1 MKKTLLFTL
10 LLYCTFINAQISFEK
25 GYFISNDG
33 KKTDCY
39 IRNLD
44 WMSNPTN
51 FKYKLQLNDSDV
63 KTESIETAQE
73 FSIDNECKYKR
84 LKVNIDRAND
94 DQKEATGKRN
104 PEWKEET
111 VFLKVLV
118 EGEAIL
124 YSYREDSG
132 DKFFYSTQTVPA
144 EELVRVSYLKN
155 GENGGYIMQLSN
167 NVRSSNIAD
176 KDVKNLNYKKSDFI
190 KYFTKYNN
198 IQPATGENEA
208 TKASKKL
215 LFVKVTPGLSFA
227 SVSAKNSANS
237 SLNVDFDN
245 KMVFKIGA
253 EVEYVFPFNKNK
265 WSLFANP
272 MYQKYE
278 SEKNYIYYSTS
289 AMENRE
295 TPYNAKIDY
304 SSVQMPVG
312 IRHYMFLNQNSK
324 IFINALYSFEISGNS
339 KISYT
344 NMTPGSIAKG
354 DFESHSDTN
363 FAFGLG
369 YNFKSKFSVEARF
382 NTKKELM
389 DYQTYSAKYNAVDF
403 IVGYTIF

>member
-1 MKKTLLFTL
+1 MKRKLLIILLFC
-10 LLYCTFINAQISFEK
+10 YTFTNAQVEFEK
-25 GYFISNDG
+25 GYFISNEG
-33 KKTDCY
+33 KKTECF

-44 WMSNPTN
+44 WMNTPTN
-51 FKYKLQLNDSDV
+51 FKYKIQLTDSEI
-63 KTESIETAQE
+63 KTESIETSQE
-73 FSIDNECKYKR
+73 FSIDSECKYKR
-84 LKVNIDRAND
+84 FKVKIDRAND
-94 DQKEATGKRN
+94 NQKEATGKRN
-104 PEWKEET
+104 PQWMEET
-111 VFLKVLV
+111 LFLKVLV
-118 EGEAIL
+118 EGDATL
-124 YSYREDSG
+124 YSYTDANQN
-132 DKFFYSTQTVPA
+132 KFFYSTQTVPV
-144 EELVRVSYLKN
+144 EELVRVTYLKD
-155 GENGGYIMQLSN
+155 GESAGYIRQLSN
-167 NVRSSNIAD
+167 DVKSAKITD
-176 KDVKNLNYKKSDFI
+176 KDVNNLNYKKSDLI

-215 LFVKVTPGLSFA
+215 LFIKVIPGLSFA

-289 AMENRE
+289 AMENPE
-295 TPYNAKIDY
+295 TSYNAKIDY
-304 SSVQMPVG
+304 SSVQLPVG

>member
-1 MKKTLLFTL
+1 MKRILLFTL

-44 WMSNPTN
+44 WMNNPTN
-51 FKYKLQLNDSDV
+51 FKYKLQLNDSDI
-63 KTESIETAQE
+63 KTESIETTQE

-84 LKVNIDRAND
+84 LKVKIDRAND

-118 EGEAIL
+118 EGDAIL
-124 YSYREDSG
+124 YGYTETSG
-132 DKFFYSTQTVPA
+132 NKFFYSTQTVPT

-167 NVRSSNIAD
+167 NVKSSNIAD
-176 KDVKNLNYKKSDFI
+176 KDVKNLNYKKSDLI

-198 IQPATGENEA
+198 IQSAAGEN
-208 TKASKKL
+208 KAAKTSEKL
-215 LFVKVTPGLSFA
+215 FFVKVTPGVSFV
-227 SVSAKNSANS
+227 SVSAKNDNNS
-237 SLNVDFDN
+237 NLNVDFDN
-245 KMVFKIGA
+245 KMIFKIGA
-253 EVEYVFPFNKNK
+253 ELEYVFPFNKNK

-272 MYQKYE
+272 TYQKYTN
-278 SEKNYIYYSTS
+278 EKEYMVSNVGGVGGSQI
-289 AMENRE
+289 
-295 TPYNAKIDY
+295 PYNVKIDY
-304 SSVQMPVG
+304 SSVQLPIG
-312 IRHYMFLNQNSK
+312 IRHYMFLNQTSK
-324 IFINALYSFEISGNS
+324 IFINALYSFEINGNT
-339 KISYT
+339 KITYK
-344 NMTPGSIAKG
+344 NLAPGSIATG
-354 DFESHSDTN
+354 EFESESDTN

-369 YNFKSKFSVEARF
+369 YSFKNKFTVEARF

-389 DYQTYSAKYNAVDF
+389 NYQVYSVKYNAIDF
-403 IVGYTIF
+403 IFGYTLF